1 MHLWAVC
8 SGRVHVFAE
17 HDGILGSVSLSLQ
30 QAMAAEQ
37 LSLALIFFSHTDFSL
52 LFSRSY
58 FLHPISLSCIL
69 SLGPVFSPNSLL
81 ERQ

>member
-1 MHLWAVC
+1 MHLWAVG
-8 SGRVHVFAE
+8 SGRVHVCAE
-17 HDGILGSVSLSLQ
+17 HGGMLGSVSLSLQ

-37 LSLALIFFSHTDFSL
+37 LSLARIFSCIGFSL

-58 FLHPISLSCIL
+58 FLHPVSFCCVP